1 MGGWEFLF
9 LMSSYQTRSYLW
21 VDDLSAE
28 STLQLFSQAKQI
40 KRNIR
45 SGIHP
50 KFLEGSQVAL
60 VFSEASTRTKMSFQM
75 AAQRLGAQ
83 CLVIDNVK
91 SSSMS
96 KGETFEDT
104 FWTLHAIRP
113 NLFVIR
119 CGDDDPL
126 PEVTAK
132 SQVPVINAG
141 FGARAHPT
149 QALLDVF
156 TIQEK
161 KGHLKGLKV
170 VFVGDIDHSRV
181 AFSDMALLKTFG
193 ADVKICAPP
202 SFRQKRT
209 QGVEAI
215 EKLDEALAWCD
226 VYVGLRVQ
234 NERHQDSTKH
244 NQQDF
249 VSGYSLDEKRLGKLN
264 SEAIIMHPGPVNWGV
279 EFQRCV
285 LEDSRLVMWEQ
296 KENGVYTRAAL
307 MQELLRG

>member
-1 MGGWEFLF
+1 
-9 LMSSYQTRSYLW
+9 MSSSTIRSYLW

-28 STLQLFSQAKQI
+28 RTLQLFSQAKQI

-45 SGIHP
+45 NGIHP
-50 KFLEGSQVAL
+50 RFLEGRQVAL

-113 NLFVIR
+113 DLFVVR
-119 CGDDDPL
+119 CGGEDPL
-126 PEVTAK
+126 PQVTQK
-132 SQVPVINAG
+132 SEIPVINAG
-141 FGARAHPT
+141 FGAQAHPT
-149 QALLDVF
+149 QALLDAF
-156 TIQEK
+156 TIQES
-161 KGHLKGLKV
+161 KGSFQGLKV

-181 AFSDMALLKTFG
+181 ASSDISLLRSFG
-193 ADVKICAPP
+193 ADVKICAPKN
-202 SFRQKRT
+202 FRQKSID
-209 QGVEAI
+209 GVENI
-215 EKLDEALAWCD
+215 ETLDEALGWCD

-234 NERHQDSTKH
+234 NERHQQGTMD
-244 NQQDF
+244 QQTSEDF
-249 VSGYSLDEKRLGKLN
+249 VKDYSLTSQRLEKLN
-264 SEAIIMHPGPVNWGV
+264 PKAIIMHPGPVNWGV